1 VFLPTPEAM
10 VVDFIIMALVVDVE
24 VRVDGEE
31 IRFVAIASMGKGYH
45 AIRKIQP
52 KFQGMRQGVN

>member
-10 VVDFIIMALVVDVE
+10 VVDFIIMAVVVDVE

-31 IRFVAIASMGKGYH
+31 TRFVAIASMDKGYH
-45 AIRKIQP
+45 ASTE
-52 KFQGMRQGVN
+52 FQL